1 MEGGFTVPQKV
12 KHRMTVSSSISTS
25 GYIPRKIESK
35 DLKDTCISVIMAT
48 LFTTEKSN
56 PTVH

>member
-1 MEGGFTVPQKV
+1 MVPQKV

-35 DLKDTCISVIMAT
+35 DLKDTCTEAAIPSAQASVPAA
-48 LFTTEKSN
+48 S
-56 PTVH
+56 

>member
-1 MEGGFTVPQKV
+1 MVPQKV

-35 DLKDTCISVIMAT
+35 DLKDTCTSVFMAT
-48 LFTTEKSN
+48 LFTAEKGNN
-56 PTVH
+56 PNVH